1 MKIEESEEDID
12 GVKTFVQVAEP
23 VSSSAPTGKVILLLH
38 GAAFSSQTWIDQVD
52 TIASLAA
59 LGNK

>member
-1 MKIEESEEDID
+1 MPLHLRSHQYSLVREALNHL
-12 GVKTFVQVAEP
+12 T
-23 VSSSAPTGKVILLLH
+23 KVVLLLH

-52 TIASLAA
+52 TMATLAA